1 MKCIFSIVAIIIST
15 SVFSQIYTVSA
26 SQVKMHITHGN
37 VSYLD
42 AIEFPDKIVDI
53 TYTNTLHVLNLSDST
68 CSYYYHGVYVNTV
81 PIIKFENVNNVLHF
95 VMEDHD
101 VNGLPVR
108 SNFIIDMNNNAV
120 FYYWFNEIQ
129 RVTKVEIKTDFKVI
143 VN

>member
-1 MKCIFSIVAIIIST
+1 MKRIFSIVAIIIST
-15 SVFSQIYTVSA
+15 SVFSQTYTVSV
-26 SQVKMHITHGN
+26 SQVKMHIMHGN

-42 AIEFPDKIVDI
+42 AVEFPDKIVDT
-53 TYTNTLHVLNLSDST
+53 TYTDTRHVLNLTDST

-81 PIIKFENVNNVLHF
+81 SIVKFENNDNVLHF
-95 VMEDHD
+95 VMEDYD

-108 SNFIIDMNNNAV
+108 SNFIIDMNTNSV

>member
-101 VNGLPVR
+101 VNGLPVH
-108 SNFIIDMNNNAV
+108 SNFIIDMNTNSV

>member
-1 MKCIFSIVAIIIST
+1 MKKLFSIIAIIIST
-15 SVFSQIYTVSA
+15 SVFSQIYTISVTHA
-26 SQVKMHITHGN
+26 KMHITHGN

-42 AIEFPDKIVDI
+42 AVEFPDKIVDT
-53 TYTNTLHVLNLSDST
+53 TYTDTRHVLNLTDST
-68 CSYYYHGVYVNTV
+68 CSFYYYGVYVNTV

-108 SNFIIDMNNNAV
+108 SNFIIDTVNNKV

-129 RVTKVEIKTDFKVI
+129 RVTKVEIKTNFKVT